1 MIFPWLRVNLVHR
14 IVTMFPEVGARM
26 NLKILRAI
34 RVLRPLKL
42 VARVPS
48 MYKCF
53 ACYFDIRTNYSFRR
67 NLILGL
73 QVVLFSILKAMAPL
87 LQIALLVLFAIIIF
101 AIIGLEFYS
110 GAFHSSCY
118 NIENRCKFS
127 FQLKSLAFVR
137 IRLKNTIFGECFRA
151 NGGWEWKTSAM

>member
-1 MIFPWLRVNLVHR
+1 
-14 IVTMFPEVGARM
+14 MFPEVGARM

-151 NGGWEWKTSAM
+151 NGG

>member
-1 MIFPWLRVNLVHR
+1 MY
-14 IVTMFPEVGARM
+14 PEVGAKL

-42 VARVPS
+42 VAKVPS
-48 MYKCF
+48 MSISVFIVSCSSTILIQFGLVGF
-53 ACYFDIRTNYSFRR
+53 A
-67 NLILGL
+67 LIYLGL

-110 GAFHSSCY
+110 GIFHNSCY
-118 NIENRCKFS
+118 SLENRCK
-127 FQLKSLAFVR
+127 
-137 IRLKNTIFGECFRA
+137 
-151 NGGWEWKTSAM
+151 